1 MEWPDAAPID
11 FVLAVPLLWALWRG
25 FQKGFI
31 VKIVSLIALVAG
43 VFAGFHGS
51 DGLATW
57 LHDELDWPESVLA
70 LTAFVLAFI
79 LVVIGVHMIGKM
91 IEKIVDLTALGV
103 VNKLAGMAL
112 GFIQML
118 CLLSIVTFALD
129 SVFGA
134 RAWVPEN
141 AAKEAIL
148 FPHVE
153 TAIEMLIP
161 EMRRDTPWE
170 ELRDNLQNGVDRL
183 EDTVQ
188 SGVEQLQEK

>member
-1 MEWPDAAPID
+1 
-11 FVLAVPLLWALWRG
+11 
-25 FQKGFI
+25 
-31 VKIVSLIALVAG
+31 
-43 VFAGFHGS
+43 
-51 DGLATW
+51 
-57 LHDELDWPESVLA
+57 
-70 LTAFVLAFI
+70 
-79 LVVIGVHMIGKM
+79 MIGKM